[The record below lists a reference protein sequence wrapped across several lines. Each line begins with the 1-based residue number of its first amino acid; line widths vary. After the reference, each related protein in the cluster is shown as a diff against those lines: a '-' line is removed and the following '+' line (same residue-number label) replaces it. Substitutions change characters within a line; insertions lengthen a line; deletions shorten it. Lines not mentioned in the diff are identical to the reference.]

1 MSLYLNALGMV
12 CPLGG
17 THETIRARLLAGQ
30 SGLRDDARHVDANG
44 TPLAL
49 GAVSEDTLLPEDG
62 HLPLRERS
70 RNNRL
75 ALAALQPI
83 RAQVDAAIARHGAE
97 RIGIVLGT
105 STSGI
110 AEGEAAFAARASS
123 GSFPPGYHYG
133 QQELGSPAT
142 ALQLTLGTTGPA
154 YVQSSACASS
164 GKAIASAARL
174 LNMGLCDAVLC
185 GGVDSLCDFTIAGF
199 TALESVSTQRCNPLS
214 LHRQGINIGEAAA
227 LFLLTREPAPVQLS
241 GWGESS
247 DAYHISAPDPRGRG
261 AQLAISQALRR
272 AGLRADQIDYIN
284 LHGTATAQN
293 DAMESHVIETLFG
306 LAVPVSSTKPFTGHT
321 LGAASAVEAGLC
333 WLLMQDGNPDGLLP
347 PHLWD
352 GVPDPAL
359 PPLAPVAIGQAL
371 GRPLRHVLSN
381 SFAFGGSNVALVFS
395 RREDT

>member
-12 CPLGG
+12 CPLGS
-17 THETIRARLLAGQ
+17 THEGIRARLLAGD
-30 SGLRDDARHVDANG
+30 SGLRPDARYVNAHG

-49 GAVSEDTLLPEDG
+49 GAVPDDALLPEDG

-75 ALAALQPI
+75 ALAALHCI
-83 RAQVDAAIARHGAE
+83 RPQVDAAIARYGAE
-97 RIGIVLGT
+97 RLGIVLGT

-110 AEGEAAFAARASS
+110 AEGEAAFATRAAS
-123 GSFPPGYHYG
+123 GSFPSGYHYG

-154 YVQSSACASS
+154 YVQSSACSSS

-185 GGVDSLCDFTIAGF
+185 GGVDTLCEFTIAGF
-199 TALESVSTQRCNPLS
+199 SALESVSAQRCNPLS
-214 LHRQGINIGEAAA
+214 LHRQGINIGEGAA
-227 LFLLTREPAPVQLS
+227 LFLLTREPAAVQLS
-241 GWGESS
+241 GWAESS
-247 DAYHISAPDPRGRG
+247 DAYHISAPDPEGKG
-261 AQLAISQALRR
+261 AQLAIRQALRR
-272 AGLRADQIDYIN
+272 AGLEAGQIDYIN

-293 DAMESHVIETLFG
+293 DAMESHVVQALFG
-306 LAVPVSSTKPFTGHT
+306 LEVPVSSTKPFTGHT
-321 LGAASAVEAGLC
+321 LGAASAIEAGLC
-333 WLLMQDGNPDGLLP
+333 WLLMQDDNPNGLLP

-352 GVPDPAL
+352 GVADPAL
-359 PPLAPVAIGQAL
+359 PPLRPVELGQAL
-371 GRPLRHVLSN
+371 VRPLQHVLSN

-395 RREDT
+395 RAGAA